1 MAETSGISSIELRQ
15 IRYFLAVVEHR
26 SVSTAAR
33 SLGITQPG
41 LARVIGRLEQ
51 RLGAVLL
58 TRSSR
63 GTSATAEGERF
74 LRHAKLIL
82 NDCQRAA
89 QEVRAVASGALGNVS
104 LRCGVSYVQDLMG
117 EVTRRVA
124 TELPALNL
132 TVSEG
137 ILDDM
142 LAALQE
148 GRCDAILSTF
158 PSALPQGRLVFE
170 PLLTVTPQIVS
181 GASHELAGRR
191 TRGRGPPLT
200 RKDLVGHS
208 WISMDHPHTLALLAE
223 FFTAENLPAPQP
235 LRTNSLTLLKSLLL
249 KGEHLALLPR
259 HCVRREVRAGIVR
272 RLAIP
277 TAVRRPQAGL
287 MYLGRRARSASVER
301 VLQVIREVCA
311 EVAE

>member
-1 MAETSGISSIELRQ
+1 MAETSGLSSIELRQ

-63 GTSATAEGERF
+63 GTFATAEGERF
-74 LRHAKLIL
+74 LKHAKLIL
-82 NDCQRAA
+82 NDCERAA
-89 QEVRAVASGALGNVS
+89 QEVRAVASGALGTIS
-104 LRCGVSYVQDLMG
+104 LRCGVSYVEDLMG

-124 TELPALNL
+124 MELPALNL

-142 LAALQE
+142 LTALEE

-158 PSALPQGRLVFE
+158 PSAVPEGRLVCE
-170 PLLTVTPQIVS
+170 PLLTVTPQIVA
-181 GASHELAGRR
+181 GASHELAVRR
-191 TRGRGPPLT
+191 ALT

-208 WISMDHPHTLALLAE
+208 WVSMDHPHTLALLAE
-223 FFTAENLPAPQP
+223 FFTAESLPAPKP
-235 LRTNSLTLLKSLLL
+235 LRTNSLTLLKSILV
-249 KGEHLALLPR
+249 KGKHLALLPR
-259 HCVRREVRAGIVR
+259 HCVRREVRSGLFR

-277 TAVRRPQAGL
+277 TAVRRPRAGL
-287 MYLGRRARSASVER
+287 MYLRRRARSASVER
-301 VLQVIREVCA
+301 VLEVIRQVCA

>member
-148 GRCDAILSTF
+148 GRCDAVLSTF

-191 TRGRGPPLT
+191 ALT

-249 KGEHLALLPR
+249 KGGHLALLPR
-259 HCVRREVRAGIVR
+259 HCVRREVRAGVIR

-277 TAVRRPQAGL
+277 AAVRRPQAGL

>member
-1 MAETSGISSIELRQ
+1 MAENSGISSIELRQ

-58 TRSSR
+58 SRSSR
-63 GTSATAEGERF
+63 GTFATAEGERF

-82 NDCQRAA
+82 NDCERAA

-104 LRCGVSYVQDLMG
+104 LRCGVSYVEDLMG

-124 TELPALNL
+124 SELPALNL
-132 TVSEG
+132 SVSEG
-137 ILDDM
+137 IIDEM

-148 GRCDAILSTF
+148 GRCDAVLSTF
-158 PSALPQGRLVFE
+158 PSTVPPGRLVCE
-170 PLLTVTPQIVS
+170 PLLTVTPQIVA
-181 GASHELAGRR
+181 GTSHELAGRR
-191 TRGRGPPLT
+191 ALT
-200 RKDLVGHS
+200 RKDLAGQAWV
-208 WISMDHPHTLALLAE
+208 SMDHPHTLSLLAE
-223 FFTAENLPAPQP
+223 FFTAENLPAPEP
-235 LRTNSLTLLKSLLL
+235 LRTNSLTLLKSVLMR
-249 KGEHLALLPR
+249 GRHLALLPR
-259 HCVRREVRAGIVR
+259 HCVRREVRAGLIR
-272 RLAIP
+272 RLAIAA
-277 TAVRRPQAGL
+277 AVRRPQAGL

-301 VLQVIREVCA
+301 VFEVIREVCG